1 MIEIYET
8 GLHEHGLYCGTGR
21 DVMNTP
27 SKPWAIVLAGGEG
40 ERVRPLVQSWL
51 GRHRPKQY
59 CTFVGTRSMFQHTL
73 HRAAKLTTPERM
85 VTVVAH
91 GHGSEPWT
99 QFDGVPGI
107 KVLRQPQNRDTAAGI
122 FLPLAY
128 IRARDPD
135 ATVVLYPSDHFV
147 FPEDRFLE
155 VVQCAVQT
163 AETQPWRLVLLGV
176 QPDRL
181 ELEYGWIQPGP
192 TLNQSTSCH
201 VRAIQ
206 AFLEKPDFLQAS
218 RAMDSGAVWN
228 TLILA
233 AKLQK
238 LWELGWQCFPEMMPL
253 FDRLCGAIGSSEEGK
268 VLDVIYRGMPER
280 NFSSGLL
287 QRVPE
292 HVAMIQLNGVLW
304 SDWGKPERIV
314 ETLLKIGKQPAFP
327 LSLLSGLSAVDA
339 SRVKVRNTCVSVK
352 KHASV

>member
-1 MIEIYET
+1 
-8 GLHEHGLYCGTGR
+8 
-21 DVMNTP
+21 MNTP
-27 SKPWAIVLAGGEG
+27 KKHWAIVLAGGEG

-73 HRAAKLTTPERM
+73 HRAAKLTTSDRI

-99 QFDGVPGI
+99 QLDGISGI

-147 FPEDRFLE
+147 YPEDRFLE
-155 VVQCAVQT
+155 VVQIAVQT
-163 AETQPWRLVLLGV
+163 AERQPWRLVLLGV

-181 ELEYGWIQPGP
+181 ELEYGWIQPGS
-192 TLNQSTSCH
+192 TLDQSTSWH
-201 VRAIQ
+201 VRAVQ

-233 AKLQK
+233 AK
-238 LWELGWQCFPEMMPL
+238 
-253 FDRLCGAIGSSEEGK
+253 
-268 VLDVIYRGMPER
+268 V
-280 NFSSGLL
+280 
-287 QRVPE
+287 
-292 HVAMIQLNGVLW
+292 
-304 SDWGKPERIV
+304 
-314 ETLLKIGKQPAFP
+314 
-327 LSLLSGLSAVDA
+327 
-339 SRVKVRNTCVSVK
+339 
-352 KHASV
+352 

>member
-1 MIEIYET
+1 
-8 GLHEHGLYCGTGR
+8 
-21 DVMNTP
+21 MNAP
-27 SKPWAIVLAGGEG
+27 KEPGAIVLAGGEG

-73 HRAAKLTTPERM
+73 QRAVNLTTPDRI

-91 GHGSEPWT
+91 GHGREPWT
-99 QFDGVPGI
+99 QLDGISGI

-128 IRARDPD
+128 IRACDSD

-147 FPEDRFLE
+147 YPEDRFLE
-155 VVQCAVQT
+155 VVQFAVQA
-163 AETQPWRLVLLGV
+163 AERPPWRLVLLGV
-176 QPDRL
+176 LPDRL

-192 TLNQSTSCH
+192 TFDQSTSCG
-201 VRAIQ
+201 VRAVQ
-206 AFLEKPDFLQAS
+206 AFLEKPDFVQAS
-218 RAMDSGAVWN
+218 RAMASGALWN

-233 AKLQK
+233 AKLPK

-253 FDRLCGAIGSSEEGK
+253 FERLCVAIGGPEEGK
-268 VLDVIYRGMPER
+268 VLDAIYRVMPER

-287 QRVPE
+287 QRIPE

-314 ETLLKIGKQPAFP
+314 ETLRKIGKQPAFP
-327 LSLLSGLSAVDA
+327 LSLLSTLLPIKA
-339 SRVKVRNTCVSVK
+339 SRVKVRSPSVSVK
-352 KHASV
+352 KHVSV